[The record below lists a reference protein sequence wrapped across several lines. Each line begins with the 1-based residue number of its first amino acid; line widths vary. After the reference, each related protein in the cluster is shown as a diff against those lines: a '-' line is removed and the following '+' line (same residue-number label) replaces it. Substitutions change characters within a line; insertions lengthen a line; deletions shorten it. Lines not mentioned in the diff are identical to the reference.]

1 MNIGRRGGLRTR
13 TRAGFAVL
21 ACCGLLV
28 ACAPIRGYPNDPEN
42 TDATLDRLQPYFDGT
57 KEAEYFAL
65 ATTADT
71 RALKRN
77 EIVFARLRGYDI
89 AFADFERRLYGDAN
103 AVTLG
108 SDLVGLVLAGLTA
121 TTGNAATKSALGAA
135 SAGVIGAKSAID
147 KDLYYQKTIP
157 ALLAQM
163 EADRLTA
170 KLPIVA
176 GLKLSDADY
185 PLMQAYIDLDAY
197 KNAGSIPAAINAV
210 NKDAGNAKDIAQDA
224 LRSTPFLEDP
234 FSQRLRA
241 YIWPSGIGKPVDQA
255 HLTKLRQWMSAHSLA
270 NVPVQVLLNGKALA
284 GQRMQAVVDLSA
296 P

>member
-1 MNIGRRGGLRTR
+1 
-13 TRAGFAVL
+13 
-21 ACCGLLV
+21 LLV

-163 EADRLTA
+163 EADRLNA
-170 KLPIVA
+170 LLPITK
-176 GLKLSDADY
+176 GLKLPDADY
-185 PLMQAYIDLDAY
+185 PLMQAYIDLDVY